1 MAVDPDGPCRSSL
14 NTSARTCIPGVAS
27 NSPSGTL
34 QICVFSSFTVS
45 LSLPM
50 ISCSRCNALGVAL
63 PAQDHEIISVGDE
76 ASAEAALKPEL
87 LPPQHEPAHVEVREQ
102 W

>member
-1 MAVDPDGPCRSSL
+1 MRQARRASCQAASAVDLADSCLLLVHREPQLAHDLAQSL
-14 NTSARTCIPGVAS
+14 QRP
-27 NSPSGTL
+27 
-34 QICVFSSFTVS
+34 
-45 LSLPM
+45 
-50 ISCSRCNALGVAL
+50 LGVAL

-87 LPPQHEPAHVEVREQ
+87 LPPQHEPAHVEVRQQ